1 MLDKQGSCLC
11 HVCKD
16 LRRPVGT
23 CQNQLRSSRV
33 FERVQRQKTAER
45 SELCSLTGV
54 GCIYNSVTINPS
66 QSTL

>member
-1 MLDKQGSCLC
+1 MLHEQGSCLC

-33 FERVQRQKTAER
+33 YERVQRQKTVEC

-54 GCIYNSVTINPS
+54 GCIYNSVTINPG